1 MASTTPLTTYTSKG
15 RQTLGSRFPL
25 GSRLA
30 EVVKY
35 RSLIFNLVI
44 RDLKVR
50 YKNSFLG
57 FLWSLVNPLLMMV
70 VFTFVFTRLLGSSIP
85 NFQIFVLA
93 GLLPWNW
100 CASSVGGSI
109 TAIVGNSNLISKV
122 YFPRELLPV
131 SVVAS
136 NMTNF
141 LLALPALFALMVV
154 FHAPFTWALVFLP
167 ALIVIEAVFLAGL
180 ALFLSCLNV
189 FYRDTGV
196 IMEVLLTA
204 WFFVT
209 PIFYRMEDVVPSM
222 KDWVY
227 RVNPMASIVSDYHTI
242 LYYGSPPGLG
252 FLLRTFL
259 TALGVLVV
267 GYIIFVRFSG
277 RFGEEL

>member
-1 MASTTPLTTYTSKG
+1 MDSTSPVTTYTSQG
-15 RQTLGSRFPL
+15 RKTFGGRFPL
-25 GSRLA
+25 GKRLG
-30 EVVKY
+30 EVARY
-35 RSLIFNLVI
+35 RSLILNLVVK
-44 RDLKVR
+44 DLKVR
-50 YKNSFLG
+50 YKNSVLG
-57 FLWSLVNPLLMMV
+57 FLWSLINPLLMMV
-70 VFTFVFTRLLGSSIP
+70 VFTFVFTRLLGSSIA

-100 CASSVGGSI
+100 CAAAVGGSI
-109 TAIVGNSNLISKV
+109 NAIVGNSNLISKV

-136 NMTNF
+136 NMANF

-154 FHAPFTWALVFLP
+154 FHAPFTWGLVFLP
-167 ALIVIEAVFLAGL
+167 VLMLIEAVFLCGV

-209 PIFYRMEDVVPSM
+209 PIFYRMEDVVPSL

-227 RVNPMASIVSDYHTI
+227 RLNPMASIISDYHTI
-242 LYYGSPPGLG
+242 LYYGSPPGIG

-259 TALGVLVV
+259 TAMGVLVV
-267 GYIIFVRFSG
+267 GYVVFVRFSG
-277 RFGEEL
+277 SFGEEL